1 MANRRRD
8 AECEGLWSPPSPS
21 SSPSSDRRDDAVFW
35 GLTGSY
41 GGNYGGPEGF
51 CFDVLCGADE
61 TIEGASEDGIRDRM
75 RSFADELARQAGE
88 TKGRNVMLTMGMDFW
103 FSDAGR
109 NYANLDLL
117 IEAADRHFRED
128 EGAIGVFGGRFDG
141 VDIFY
146 STPERYTRC
155 KYADAVRATSA
166 EAATTGK
173 RDAASTSG
181 VNYSPLTAAAT
192 HDPASWRTNVK
203 TGDFFP
209 YADCDHCYWSGYY
222 SSRQGLKRQERVASS
237 FLHAA
242 RQIESMMRLQST
254 RPRTSDN
261 DGDGGQRKVVTEAD
275 DVVITEDDDAGG
287 PSRFLRIKGTL
298 DLAGDGA
305 SSWNAS
311 PLFALEDASGIAQ
324 HHDAVAGT
332 SKQRESAFLFDKPI
346 LLTQCRH

>member
-1 MANRRRD
+1 VPKLSPINRVFFYRIHHADLANRRKD
-8 AECEGLWSPPSPS
+8 AECEGLWSAS
-21 SSPSSDRRDDAVFW
+21 SSSSSSSDYRDDNDAVFW

-51 CFDVLCGADE
+51 CFDVLCGSDE
-61 TIEGASEDGIRDRM
+61 TIEGSSEDDMRDKM
-75 RSFADELARQAGE
+75 RSFADEVARQAGE

-128 EGAIGVFGGRFDG
+128 EGAIGVFDGRFDG
-141 VDIFY
+141 VNIFY
-146 STPERYTRC
+146 STPDRYTRC
-155 KYADAVRATSA
+155 KYADAVHAASA
-166 EAATTGK
+166 AVATTGK
-173 RDAASTSG
+173 RDAVSTSD
-181 VNYSPLTAAAT
+181 VNYSPPTTTAAKY
-192 HDPASWRTNVK
+192 DPATWRTNVK

-209 YADCDHCYWSGYY
+209 YADCEHCYWSGYF

-237 FLHAA
+237 FLQAA
-242 RQIESMMRLQST
+242 RQIECMMRLQSL
-254 RPRTSDN
+254 RSRTSDD
-261 DGDGGQRKVVTEAD
+261 DGDGGRRK
-275 DVVITEDDDAGG
+275 
-287 PSRFLRIKGTL
+287 FLRIEGTL
-298 DLAGDGA
+298 DLSGDGT

-332 SKQRESAFLFDKPI
+332 SKQRKSALYFDTPI
-346 LLTQCRH
+346 LLNQYRH

>member
-1 MANRRRD
+1 MN
-8 AECEGLWSPPSPS
+8 
-21 SSPSSDRRDDAVFW
+21 
-35 GLTGSY
+35 
-41 GGNYGGPEGF
+41 
-51 CFDVLCGADE
+51 
-61 TIEGASEDGIRDRM
+61 
-75 RSFADELARQAGE
+75 
-88 TKGRNVMLTMGMDFW
+88 
-103 FSDAGR
+103 
-109 NYANLDLL
+109 
-117 IEAADRHFRED
+117 
-128 EGAIGVFGGRFDG
+128 
-141 VDIFY
+141 IFY
-146 STPERYTRC
+146 STPDRYTRC
-155 KYADAVRATSA
+155 KYADAVHAASA
-166 EAATTGK
+166 AVATTGK
-173 RDAASTSG
+173 RDAASTSD
-181 VNYSPLTAAAT
+181 VKYSPPTTTAAKYNPAT
-192 HDPASWRTNVK
+192 WRTNVK